1 MAKAKKRSASPS
13 RRARRLSASPARKE
27 VKKRKN
33 KGQKGKRAKTQP
45 TSAPFLKRKKTARR
59 RTKPRG
65 LADNDYYVAK
75 RIPRGKGGGKGG
87 GKPRRRCGPIVGNIH
102 VTAPDGGP
110 LGSSHCM

>member
-1 MAKAKKRSASPS
+1 MAKAKKRSTSPS
-13 RRARRLSASPARKE
+13 RRARRRSASPARKE

-33 KGQKGKRAKTQP
+33 KGQKGKRAKTQL

-75 RIPRGKGGGKGG
+75 RIPRGKGGGK
-87 GKPRRRCGPIVGNIH
+87 PRRRCGPIVGNIH

>member
-1 MAKAKKRSASPS
+1 MAKAKKRSTSQTRMGK
-13 RRARRLSASPARKE
+13 RRSASPARKG

-45 TSAPFLKRKKTARR
+45 TFAPFLKRRKTVRR

-75 RIPRGKGGGKGG
+75 RIPRGKGGVKS
-87 GKPRRRCGPIVGNIH
+87 RRRCGPIVGNIH

>member
-13 RRARRLSASPARKE
+13 RRARRRSASPARKE

-75 RIPRGKGGGKGG
+75 RIPRGKGGGK
-87 GKPRRRCGPIVGNIH
+87 PRRRCGPIVGNIH